1 MHKKSVWINTIL
13 SAAPNNKYWGRCV
26 FNFQNFRTWHQR
38 EKKAKMLIVT
48 PKRHPSAAPPCPRR
62 PPALRRW
69 TPTTLS
75 WTSWLLWCSPL
86 PLIGLQGKCI
96 HAEVFVSVVK
106 GLIIINITQYSV
118 QSFTQGAGDNCG
130 GVQTFGADEQVDHDK
145 IQWHEPN
152 HWKHIEVGLQ
162 STYWSLLHL
171 YGVYVSEV
179 SRIWTPNTLN
189 FCPI

>member
-1 MHKKSVWINTIL
+1 ML
-13 SAAPNNKYWGRCV
+13 SAVPNNKYWGRCV
-26 FNFQNFRTWHQR
+26 FNFQNFRIWPQK
-38 EKKAKMLIVT
+38 EKKAKMLMVT

-86 PLIGLQGKCI
+86 PLIGSQGKCI
-96 HAEVFVSVVK
+96 HGSVGFCCQRFCSIFCSIFYSGSLRQLRRSTNFWSRWTSWPWQNTVTWTK
-106 GLIIINITQYSV
+106 SLKTYRGWIAINILVSITS
-118 QSFTQGAGDNCG
+118 
-130 GVQTFGADEQVDHDK
+130 
-145 IQWHEPN
+145 
-152 HWKHIEVGLQ
+152 
-162 STYWSLLHL
+162 L

>member
-1 MHKKSVWINTIL
+1 MSSAAKYIYIHFRLSDDDKYCTKNRIGSIL
-13 SAAPNNKYWGRCV
+13 SAVPNNKYWGRCV
-26 FNFQNFRTWHQR
+26 FNLRNFRTWHQR

-62 PPALRRW
+62 PPASRRW

-86 PLIGLQGKCI
+86 PLIGSQGKCNKNPWKCW
-96 HAEVFVSVVK
+96 FLLSKVK
-106 GLIIINITQYSV
+106 GLKGTQYFV
-118 QSFTQGAGDNCG
+118 QSFTQGAWGNCG

-152 HWKHIEVGLQ
+152 HRKHIKVGL
-162 STYWSLLHL
+162 
-171 YGVYVSEV
+171 
-179 SRIWTPNTLN
+179 
-189 FCPI
+189 